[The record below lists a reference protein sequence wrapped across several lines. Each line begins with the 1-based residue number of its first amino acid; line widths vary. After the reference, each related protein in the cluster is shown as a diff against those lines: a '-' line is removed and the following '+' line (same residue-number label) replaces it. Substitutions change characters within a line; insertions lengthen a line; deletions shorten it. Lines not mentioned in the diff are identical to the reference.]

1 LIIPSSESLTLRERY
16 RGQRILVTGASGLLG
31 QALLEKLLRAM
42 PEIDEVVLLLR
53 PRGRASAHDR
63 LVEIVRSPLFER
75 LRTERPDFDAWWP
88 ARVSAVAGQLGRPR
102 LGLEPATWKALAERV
117 SAVIHMGALASFDEP
132 LDRVLE
138 VNTSGTLDVLDLAR
152 DADAPL
158 VHVSTCYVCGNNSGT
173 HREEPIPWG
182 HTPRSLSEGTG
193 PSLDPESELST
204 LLQQARQLRMDVEAG
219 VHDDFVVR
227 ALSKSHVST
236 ERLEALRRQHADERL
251 SRMGVRVAGI
261 HGWPDPYPMSKAWAE
276 QLLAHRRGGVP
287 ISIVRPAILA
297 STHAEPEPGWLTGL
311 RMADPLIVA
320 MGRASLDVF
329 PGDRAA
335 AIDLVPCDLAVNA
348 ILAALPE
355 RGERRGPRVYQV
367 AGSARNTLTLG
378 VFHDLCYAALE
389 SQPFLDL
396 RGAPVHPSRLQF
408 MPAARF
414 QRSVWRERRGLQLKI
429 AVLERLG
436 LSAKARRMRAS
447 MRYLGYA
454 NRLGRT
460 YAPYI
465 VRQFRF
471 TTDHLQQLERSL
483 APDDRAAFPMDV
495 GAVDWSR
502 YVTQVH
508 VPAVRREGSGNGNG
522 NGHANGN
529 GRSHGGGHA
538 TVARHREWPHA

>member
-1 LIIPSSESLTLRERY
+1 LSSTSARQPTLRERY

-31 QALLEKLLRAM
+31 QAVLEKLLRAM
-42 PEIDEVVLLLR
+42 PDVGEVVLLLR
-53 PRGRASAHDR
+53 PRGRATVHDR
-63 LVEIVRSPLFER
+63 LAGVFRSPLFAR
-75 LRTERPDFDAWWP
+75 LRAERHDFDGWWP
-88 ARVSAVAGQLGRPR
+88 TKVSVVAGQLGRPR
-102 LGLEPATWKALAERV
+102 LGLEPLAWKALAERV
-117 SAVIHMGALASFDEP
+117 TAVIHMGALASFDEP

-138 VNTSGTLDVLDLAR
+138 VNTIGALDVLELAR
-152 DADAPL
+152 DAGDVPL
-158 VHVSTCYVCGNNSGT
+158 VHVSTCYVCGNTAGT
-173 HREEPIPWG
+173 HREEPLPWG
-182 HTPRSLSEGTG
+182 HTPRSLAEGTG

-204 LLQQARQLRMDVEAG
+204 LLQQARQLRLDVEAG

-251 SRMGVRVAGI
+251 SRMGARVAGI

-276 QLLAHRRGGVP
+276 QLIAHRRGSVP
-287 ISIVRPAILA
+287 VSIVRPAILA
-297 STHAEPEPGWLTGL
+297 STHAEPRPGWLTGL

-355 RGERRGPRVYQV
+355 RDQRGTPKVFQV

-389 SQPFLDL
+389 SNPFLDL
-396 RGAPVHPSRLQF
+396 RGAPVHPSRLEF
-408 MPAARF
+408 MPATRF
-414 QRSVWRERRGLQLKI
+414 QRSVGRERRGLQLKI
-429 AVLERLG
+429 AVLEGLG
-436 LSAKARRMRAS
+436 MSGKARRMRAS

-471 TTDHLQQLERSL
+471 TTDNLEQLERSL
-483 APDDRAAFPMDV
+483 APEDRAAFPMDV
-495 GAVDWSR
+495 GTVDWSR
-502 YVTQVH
+502 YVTEVH
-508 VPAVRREGSGNGNG
+508 VPAVRREGGGTGNGNG
-522 NGHANGN
+522 NGNGN
-529 GRSHGGGHA
+529 GAAYELIMPRRSEPSH
-538 TVARHREWPHA
+538 P